1 MNISEIRNMKLCVL
15 GLGYIG
21 LPSASMFATHGFEVL
36 GVDVRPEI
44 VQKLNNGE
52 IHIEEP
58 GLATLVEAAVKS
70 GRMRASVSPEP
81 SDAFIIAVPT
91 PITET
96 HGADMSY
103 VRQATEAIV
112 PHLRPGNLVIL
123 ESTSPPRTCADII
136 IPILSATGLIAGR
149 DYHLAH
155 TPERVLPGQI
165 LKELIANDRIIGGV
179 TPLCAEKARDLYRAF
194 VQGEIFL
201 TDATTAEMTK
211 LVENTFRDVN
221 IALANELARVC
232 EKIGTSVWEVIR
244 LANRHPRVRLHTPGP
259 GVGGHC
265 IAVDPW
271 FLVESAPDEA
281 RLIRAAREIN
291 DGQPARV
298 MALIERAVETHGPGP
313 IAFFGLTY
321 KPDVDDT
328 RESPSFPIVRHFMKK
343 KGQPVIVHDPNVKKS
358 EFPLEKDF
366 QQVVAKARY
375 LVFLVGHRPY
385 RESAPDFSGKVI
397 IDTINMFGGR
407 GLSPDC
413 HLYTLGKR

>member
-1 MNISEIRNMKLCVL
+1 
-15 GLGYIG
+15 
-21 LPSASMFATHGFEVL
+21 MFATHGFEVL

-52 IHIEEP
+52 IHIEET
-58 GLATLVEAAVKS
+58 GLATLVEASVKS
-70 GRMRASVSPEP
+70 GRMRASLNPEP
-81 SDAFIIAVPT
+81 SDVFIIAVPT
-91 PITET
+91 PITKT

-103 VRQATEAIV
+103 VRQAAEAIV

-123 ESTSPPRTCADII
+123 ESTSPPRTCLDII
-136 IPILSATGLIAGR
+136 IPTLSATGFIAGR

-165 LKELIANDRIIGGV
+165 LKELIANDRIIGGI
-179 TPLCAEKARDLYRAF
+179 TPRCAEKARDLYRAF
-194 VQGEIFL
+194 VQGDIFL

-211 LVENTFRDVN
+211 LAENTFRDVN
-221 IALANELARVC
+221 IALANELARIC
-232 EKIGTSVWEVIR
+232 EKVGASVWDVIR

-271 FLVESAPDEA
+271 FLVEAAPEEA

-291 DGQPARV
+291 DGQPERV
-298 MALIERAVETHGPGP
+298 IATIERAVEKHGPGP

-321 KPDVDDT
+321 KPDVDDV
-328 RESPSFPIVRHFMKK
+328 RESPSFPIVRHFRKK
-343 KGQPVIVHDPNVKKS
+343 KGQSAIIVHDPNVRRC
-358 EFPLEKDF
+358 EFPLEMEFEKA
-366 QQVVAKARY
+366 VTKARY

-385 RESAPDFSGKVI
+385 RESTPDFSGKVI
-397 IDTINMFGGR
+397 IDTINIFVGR
-407 GLSPDC
+407 KMPDDGC
-413 HLYTLGKR
+413 LLTIGKNIYDI